1 MNSFLLYLYKVV
13 VSLLPETRCFGVKRT
28 LLRFAGAKIGKNVRI
43 CSSALIV
50 GAGNLEIGDNTW
62 VGHRCIIVASSFVK
76 IGTNVDIAPSVFVGN
91 GTHGIT
97 PDRER
102 VADIELSK
110 DIIIGNGCWICANA
124 SILAGVVIGVKCVVA
139 AGAVVTK
146 SFSDLSLIAGVP
158 AILKKEL

>member
-1 MNSFLLYLYKVV
+1 MNSFLLYLYNVV
-13 VSLLPETRCFGVKRT
+13 VSLLPETRCFGVKRN

-50 GAGNLEIGDNTW
+50 GAGKLEIGDNTW

-76 IGTNVDIAPSVFVGN
+76 IGTNVDIAPGVFVGN

-124 SILAGVVIGVKCVVA
+124 SILAGVVIGDKCVVA